1 MVTNSVISEIG
12 ELLKS
17 EYNINAK
24 IGFPSP
30 TESGFYLNEYNAL
43 GGDSE
48 GNMIDIQLMV
58 CVSSTNK
65 ITAFNQSKE
74 QCKDI
79 FKKIQSIADVY
90 FINALNLGYLN
101 NRNDYV
107 INFTTSEN
115 K

>member
-1 MVTNSVISEIG
+1 MIADNVIEEIG
-12 ELLKS
+12 QLLKS
-17 EYNINAK
+17 EYNINAV

-30 TESGFYLNEYNAL
+30 TASGIYLNEYNSIA
-43 GGDSE
+43 GDRE

-58 CVSSTNK
+58 CVSNTDK
-65 ITAFNQSKE
+65 IKAFNQSKT

-79 FKKIQSIADVY
+79 FKKIQVISDVMY
-90 FINALNLGYLN
+90 INSVNLGYLN

>member
-1 MVTNSVISEIG
+1 MITNNVINEIG

-24 IGFPSP
+24 IGFPTP
-30 TESGFYLNEYNAL
+30 TESGIYLNEYNAI

-48 GNMIDIQLMV
+48 GNMVDIQLMV
-58 CVSSTNK
+58 CVSNPNK
-65 ITAFNQSKE
+65 LTAFNQSKE
-74 QCKDI
+74 LAKDT
-79 FKKIQSIADVY
+79 FKKIQAIADAMY
-90 FINALNLGYLN
+90 INSANLGYLN

>member
-1 MVTNSVISEIG
+1 MITNNVISEIG

-30 TESGFYLNEYNAL
+30 TESGIYLNEYNAI

-48 GNMIDIQLMV
+48 GNMVDIQLMV
-58 CVSSTNK
+58 CVSNPNK
-65 ITAFNQSKE
+65 ILAFNQSKE
-74 QCKDI
+74 LAKDV
-79 FKKIQSIADVY
+79 FKKIQVIADVY
-90 FINALNLGYLN
+90 FTNALNLGYLN

>member
-1 MVTNSVISEIG
+1 MITNNVISEIG

-30 TESGFYLNEYNAL
+30 TESGTYLNEYNTL

-48 GNMIDIQLMV
+48 GNMVDIQLMV
-58 CVSSTNK
+58 CVSNPNK
-65 ITAFNQSKE
+65 ILAFNQSKE
-74 QCKDI
+74 LAKDV

-90 FINALNLGYLN
+90 FINAINLGYL
-101 NRNDYV
+101 
-107 INFTTSEN
+107 

>member
-1 MVTNSVISEIG
+1 MITNNVINEIG

-24 IGFPSP
+24 FGFPAA
-30 TESGFYLNEYNAL
+30 TESGIYLNEYNAV

-58 CVSSTNK
+58 CVSNTNK
-65 ITAFNQSKE
+65 LIAFNQSKE
-74 QCKDI
+74 QCKDV
-79 FKKIQSIADVY
+79 FKKIQEVSDVMY
-90 FINALNLGYLN
+90 INSVPLGYLN
-101 NRNDYV
+101 NRHDYV

>member
-1 MVTNSVISEIG
+1 MIVDNVIDEIG
-12 ELLKS
+12 QLLKS
-17 EYNINAK
+17 EYNINAI

-30 TESGFYLNEYNAL
+30 TQSGIYLNEYNSV

-48 GNMIDIQLMV
+48 GNMVDIQLLV
-58 CVSSTNK
+58 CVSSPNK
-65 ITAFNQSKE
+65 ILAFNQSKE
-74 QCKDI
+74 LAKDV
-79 FKKIQSIADVY
+79 FKKIQAIADVMY
-90 FINALNLGYLN
+90 INSVNLGYLN